1 MLFQIYLGSTQ
12 WFVLDTTYA
21 FLILLSMNAFIVN
34 ALIGSLHL
42 DSVFDFWYSRADS
55 KETTM
60 VAVDSVSDDPCS
72 NDTENTLDIEPVR
85 LDKSTSTQS
94 SIEAIETDVSL

>member
-1 MLFQIYLGSTQ
+1 
-12 WFVLDTTYA
+12 
-21 FLILLSMNAFIVN
+21 
-34 ALIGSLHL
+34 
-42 DSVFDFWYSRADS
+42 
-55 KETTM
+55 M

-94 SIEAIETDVSL
+94 SIKEIETDVSFKVIHMLK